1 MSVIAI
7 IGGGICG
14 LSIGWRLALAGRAVT
29 IFERDTAGKGATWA
43 AAGMLGAQLEAEPG
57 EETLLPLLLESR
69 DLWPEFASELEAASG
84 MSVGLRREGTLAVAI
99 DRDDAEKLAFTYD
112 YHRSHGLEMEWLDRR
127 QARACEPH
135 LSTKVTAAVFSP
147 RDHQV
152 DNRKAAVALK
162 RAFINTGGILREHAE
177 VEEILSDRRRITG
190 IRVAGEEITCE
201 TVVLAAGAWSRGIK
215 GLPESVRPPVRPVK
229 GQMLSL
235 RMPEALLQHVVAGPG
250 AYLVPRLDGVLLI
263 GATVEEQSFDTA
275 LTAGGIYELLR
286 RARDCVPG
294 IHELEIA
301 EMWAGLR
308 PTSRDDAPILGPAA
322 LDGLVIATGHHRNGI
337 LLAPI
342 TARVIADYLLT
353 GRWRDDLRCFA
364 PERFAA

>member
-1 MSVIAI
+1 MIAI

-14 LSIGWRLALAGRAVT
+14 LSIGWRLALAGRPVT
-29 IFERDTAGKGATWA
+29 IFERGEAGRGATWA

-69 DLWPEFASELEAASG
+69 DLWPEFAEELEAASG
-84 MSVGLRREGTLAVAI
+84 MSVGLRREGTLAVAL
-99 DRDDAEKLAFTYD
+99 DRDDAEKLAFNYD
-112 YHRSHGLEMEWLDRR
+112 YHRSQGLEMEWLDGR
-127 QARACEPH
+127 QARALEPY
-135 LSTKVTAAVFSP
+135 LSPKVMAAVFSP

-162 RAFINTGGILREHAE
+162 RAFINAGGILREQAE

-190 IRVAGEEITCE
+190 IWVAGEEIACE

-215 GLPESVRPPVRPVK
+215 GLPENMRPPVRPVK

-286 RARDCVPG
+286 RARDCMPG

-353 GRWRDDLRCFA
+353 GRWRDDLRRFA